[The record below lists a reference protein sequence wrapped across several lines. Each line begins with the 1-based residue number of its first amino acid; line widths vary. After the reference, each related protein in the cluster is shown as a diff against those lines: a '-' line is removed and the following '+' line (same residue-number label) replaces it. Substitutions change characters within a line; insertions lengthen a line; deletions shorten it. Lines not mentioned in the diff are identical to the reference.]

1 MWSRIQVGIAD
12 DDEFIRE
19 MLRRLVGRAQDM
31 QVVAT
36 VEDGAEAVA
45 LADTGAIQVLIL
57 DLEMPKMGGLEALRR
72 IRTVAPGVRV
82 IIHSSHSADKAAAAM
97 LDAGASAYLQK
108 PCSFDLLV
116 QSVRDASRARVS

>member
-1 MWSRIQVGIAD
+1 MTSCIKVGIAD
-12 DDEFIRE
+12 DDEFIRA

-31 QVVAT
+31 QVVAA

-45 LADTGAIQVLIL
+45 LADTGAINVLIL

-72 IRTVAPGVRV
+72 IRRIAPDVRV
-82 IIHSSHSADKAAAAM
+82 IIHSSRPADRAATAM

-108 PCSFDLLV
+108 PCPFELLV
-116 QSVRDASRARVS
+116 QSVRDASRAVVR